1 MRVSGV
7 LAALIVVLLGG
18 CVSLPQSDALRE
30 LPPAGLPQRV
40 ELTQVPFHAQDDYLC
55 GPASL
60 AMLFDAAGAPASVES
75 LTPQVYLPQR
85 EGSLQAEMLGATR
98 RSGLVAYTPPPSME
112 AVLREI
118 AAGMPVVVLLN
129 LGVGWFP
136 IWHYAVVIG
145 YDLERRKLILRSGRN
160 AREEWNYRLF
170 EYSWRDGGYWSMLAL
185 PPGRIP
191 ATAQEADFA
200 AAVAALERAGKPGE
214 ALASY
219 RALVQRWPA
228 SFVGLIG
235 QGNTAYASGNLD
247 EAEMAF
253 RRAAAARPDSAA
265 ALNNLA
271 FVLFRKGRLD
281 EAEQAARAAVAL
293 GGATL
298 EEARKTLDTILA
310 QKLKRS

>member
-1 MRVSGV
+1 MRVSGA
-7 LAALIVVLLGG
+7 LAALILALLGG

-30 LPPAGLPQRV
+30 QPPAGLPQRV

-55 GPASL
+55 GPSSL
-60 AMLFDAAGAPASVES
+60 AMLFGAAGVPASVES

-85 EGSLQAEMLGATR
+85 KGSLQAEMLGATR
-98 RSGLVAYTPPPSME
+98 RAGLVAYTPQPNIE
-112 AVLREI
+112 TLLHEL
-118 AAGMPVVVLLN
+118 AAQTPVVALLN
-129 LGVGWFP
+129 LGVGWLP

-160 AREEWNYRLF
+160 AREEWSFRLF

-191 ATAQEADFA
+191 ATAREADFA
-200 AAVAALERAGKPGE
+200 AAVAALERAGKPAE

-219 RALVQRWPA
+219 RALVRRWPA
-228 SFVGLIG
+228 SYVGLVG
-235 QGNTAYASGNLD
+235 LGNTAYASGNLA
-247 EAEMAF
+247 EAETAF
-253 RRAAAARPDSAA
+253 RRAASERPDSAA

-271 FVLFRKGRLD
+271 FVLLQQGRLE
-281 EAEQAARAAVAL
+281 EAEKSARAAVAL

-298 EEARKTLDTILA
+298 EEARKTLDAILA
-310 QKLKRS
+310 RKLN